1 MVHFELPDDTAKKP
15 ALAPVTYLPGVF
27 PGDVPVT
34 SPRATPGWHVE
45 PEDVPVIGRARAR
58 VGARAGIASEDAPA
72 DADERDERDSGRVNS
87 DRSGS
92 HDTAH
97 DDTDP
102 DDADSDD
109 ADIDDSDPDGA
120 DSDDAETDAEQIDPA
135 EERDRAEH
143 LLLRR
148 LRSRSLSVK
157 EATAVLA
164 GTDIDAGESD
174 EIIERFR
181 ELHYIDEDRLA
192 DQIVHSHHVRKGLGR
207 SGVEAEMRRRGLDA
221 MLILTKLEEL
231 PDDEAERASELA
243 IKRIRQLD
251 RLDDQT
257 VDRRLTGF
265 LLRKGYS
272 SAAVRAAV
280 KAAMASR
287 SGGGKT
293 SGVRFR

>member
-1 MVHFELPDDTAKKP
+1 MVHFEPADDTVKKP

-27 PGDVPVT
+27 PGEVPARNT
-34 SPRATPGWHVE
+34 RATPRATPGWHVE
-45 PEDVPVIGRARAR
+45 PGEASAADSVDDSVDVKDNDSTFA
-58 VGARAGIASEDAPA
+58 A
-72 DADERDERDSGRVNS
+72 DNDGLDVDDDDSVADEE
-87 DRSGS
+87 
-92 HDTAH
+92 
-97 DDTDP
+97 
-102 DDADSDD
+102 
-109 ADIDDSDPDGA
+109 
-120 DSDDAETDAEQIDPA
+120 IDPA

-157 EATAVLA
+157 EATAVLT
-164 GTDIDAGESD
+164 GTDMDAGEVD

-181 ELHYIDEDRLA
+181 ELHYIDEERLA
-192 DQIVHSHHVRKGLGR
+192 DQIVHSHHERKGLGR

-221 MLILTKLEEL
+221 MLILTRLEEL

-257 VDRRLTGF
+257 IDRRLTGF

>member
-1 MVHFELPDDTAKKP
+1 MVHFEPADDTAKKP

-27 PGDVPVT
+27 PGDAPVRA
-34 SPRATPGWHVE
+34 PRATPRATPGTTPRVTPGWHVE
-45 PEDVPVIGRARAR
+45 PG
-58 VGARAGIASEDAPA
+58 GASAA
-72 DADERDERDSGRVNS
+72 DADAEADAGESIDVASAHSG
-87 DRSGS
+87 D
-92 HDTAH
+92 DLH
-97 DDTDP
+97 DDLH
-102 DDADSDD
+102 DDRHDD
-109 ADIDDSDPDGA
+109 RHDGAADDSDVP
-120 DSDDAETDAEQIDPA
+120 EEIDPA

-157 EATAVLA
+157 EATAVLT
-164 GTDIDAGESD
+164 GTDIDAGEVD

-192 DQIVHSHHVRKGLGR
+192 DQIVHSHHERKGLGR
-207 SGVEAEMRRRGLDA
+207 SGVEAEMRRRGVDA

-231 PDDEAERASELA
+231 PDDEAERAGELA

-257 VDRRLTGF
+257 IDRRLTGF